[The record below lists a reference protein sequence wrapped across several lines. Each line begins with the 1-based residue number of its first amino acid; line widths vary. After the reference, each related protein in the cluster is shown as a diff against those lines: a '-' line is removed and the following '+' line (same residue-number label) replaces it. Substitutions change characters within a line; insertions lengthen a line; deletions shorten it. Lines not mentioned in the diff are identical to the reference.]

1 MKPATLVI
9 GLAPLVLFTALDRR
23 RPAADAAAIA
33 AMAALAA
40 VVVMAR
46 SAVPILPIVQA
57 LTLAVISVIAFTS
70 DTATHQFRAGYGCG
84 VASLLL
90 AAFMLITVPFASF
103 AATLAC
109 ANVPCERWRNP
120 RLVALTQRIPALS
133 GLATLSLGLPHPTSV
148 AGGRFSAA
156 LPRTPTA
163 WDPPIV
169 VANLRVPRHGAPLP
183 RHASALQRPR
193 DHRGHR
199 DNPAPVAHENR
210 AGVTW

>member
-1 MKPATLVI
+1 MKRATLVI

-46 SAVPILPIVQA
+46 SAVPVLPIVQA
-57 LTLAVISVIAFTS
+57 LTLAVISVIALTS

-84 VASLLL
+84 IASLMR

-109 ANVPCERWRNP
+109 ANVPCERWRNSRP
-120 RLVALTQRIPALS
+120 VALTQRIPALS
-133 GLATLSLGLPHPTSV
+133 GLATLSLGLTHPTSV
-148 AGGRFSAA
+148 AGGRFSAD
-156 LPRTPTA
+156 LPRMPTA
-163 WDPPIV
+163 GAPPIV
-169 VANLRVPRHGAPLP
+169 VANLRAPRHGAPLS
-183 RHASALQRPR
+183 RHASALERPR
-193 DHRGHR
+193 DHRGHH
-199 DNPAPVAHENR
+199 DSPAAVVHENR